1 MPKKFK
7 ADKRSCVKDSPELRS
22 DDVDYVLG
30 ERLGYTPSEFAL
42 HINDELNLDQEKQA
56 LKDMKKIA

>member
-1 MPKKFK
+1 MPKSLKQIK
-7 ADKRSCVKDSPELRS
+7 EAVLKDSPELRS

-56 LKDMKKIA
+56 

>member
-1 MPKKFK
+1 MPKSLKQIK
-7 ADKRSCVKDSPELRS
+7 EAVLKDSPELRS

-42 HINDELNLDQEKQA
+42 HINDELNLF
-56 LKDMKKIA
+56 